1 MRPKPA
7 PGKTASRESSR
18 PRKDAPSV
26 ELSLAIGREGL
37 GFELAKPAR
46 LACLKVTELA
56 LSLPAVRFPVDV
68 SGGVQRFR
76 HRRGRLERLTV
87 EIEATELA
95 KYWAPRLRGLL
106 ADRTPSL
113 WISARPW
120 GATVG
125 ITDDASRASLAFE
138 VALVAE
144 EDGLRFLPFAVRG
157 LQLSRPAVTLA
168 AEALAACLG
177 PSAARE
183 GSAFVVR
190 GAPTRLVR
198 SLLPDAGARAP
209 ETVGVRFGAITAA
222 ADAWIL
228 HASRGAIPPEQQ
240 PEAARASELLHLARA
255 SDDARVDGDLERA
268 RVLDLHAL
276 ERAPRHPDLCARIAD
291 LDRVVGGRVDA
302 ARSTLEDAARTP
314 HLGFL
319 AGELAAAAG
328 DVPDAIAA
336 LRSAA
341 DAETVPGLA
350 ALAWAAAS
358 ELSTDAF
365 EALALLDRAIARAPS
380 LASLRWARLSRRLSL
395 GRLRDAL
402 ADAEELEALAHGP
415 RARHEA
421 WTRAATLW
429 ITAGHAAEARP
440 LFERALRFMPDDPQ
454 ANAGLGAALLARGSA
469 ARGVQLIARALSLP
483 DPQKPFPRALETYR
497 IVLAE
502 ALAGP
507 LDDRPA
513 AIARLVEV
521 PDDVPEAP
529 LARGL
534 EARFRAA
541 LGDNAG
547 ASLAFAA
554 LRDRTLRVTIL
565 DPLLRARIRE
575 LLLEAIAFESGRDR
589 ALAQSHGAV
598 ALRIFPQDAGVQAAY
613 RQAYDTGPAAPKT
626 EPPPAPEPEDDES
639 RAEELLSRFHRAPD
653 DDAIVDEL
661 SSVLARLGRS
671 HELLALLSARLE
683 EATPERRTRLLPL
696 QLAVLARLERD
707 ARQNGHDNE
716 AQLFRDALS
725 ALGGGI
731 VP

>member
-1 MRPKPA
+1 MRPKPV

-18 PRKDAPSV
+18 PRRDTPAV

-46 LACLKVTELA
+46 LACLQVTELA

-76 HRRGRLERLTV
+76 HRRGRLERVTV
-87 EIEATELA
+87 EIDATDLT

-106 ADRTPSL
+106 AESTPAL

-125 ITDDASRASLAFE
+125 ITDDASRSSLVFE
-138 VALVAE
+138 VALVA
-144 EDGLRFLPFAVRG
+144 DDDALRLLPFSVRG
-157 LQLSRPAVTLA
+157 LRLSRPAV
-168 AEALAACLG
+168 ALAADALAAGLG
-177 PSAARE
+177 ASVERE
-183 GSAFVVR
+183 GAAFIVH
-190 GAPTRLVR
+190 GAPARLVR

-209 ETVGVRFGAITAA
+209 ETVAVRFGAITAA

-228 HASRGAIPPEQQ
+228 HASRGAIAPEQQ
-240 PEAARASELLHLARA
+240 PEGARARELLHLARA
-255 SDDARVDGDLERA
+255 SDDARVEGDLERA

-276 ERAPRHPDLCARIAD
+276 ERAPRHPELCARIAD

-302 ARSTLEDAARTP
+302 ARSTLEDAASAI

-328 DVPDAIAA
+328 DMSSAVAA

-341 DAETVPGLA
+341 DAETVPALA
-350 ALAWAAAS
+350 ALAWAMAS

-365 EALALLDRAIARAPS
+365 EALTLLDRAIARAPS
-380 LASLRWARLSRRLSL
+380 LASLRWGRLARRLAL

-415 RARHEA
+415 RARHET

-454 ANAGLGAALLARGSA
+454 ANAGLGAALLARGNPS
-469 ARGVQLIARALSLP
+469 RGVQLLARALSLP
-483 DPQKPFPRALETYR
+483 DPRKPFPRELETYR

-502 ALAGP
+502 ALANQ

-513 AIARLVEV
+513 AIARLADV
-521 PDDVPEAP
+521 PDEAPEAP

-534 EARFRAA
+534 EGRYRAA
-541 LGDNAG
+541 LGDGAG
-547 ASLAFAA
+547 ASLAYAA
-554 LRDRTLRVTIL
+554 LRDRTLRVPIL
-565 DPLLRARIRE
+565 DPLLRSRIRE

-589 ALAQSHGAV
+589 ALAQSHGTV
-598 ALRIFPQDAGVQAAY
+598 AMRLFPQDGAVQTAY
-613 RQAYDTGPAAPKT
+613 RQAYDAEPHAPRT
-626 EPPPAPEPEDDES
+626 EPPPELDDDDES

-661 SSVLARLGRS
+661 STVLARLGRS

-716 AQLFRDALS
+716 AQLFRDALA